1 MQTDRQQKCEACV
14 PAQRRSLGVFAEEKS
29 VQFHSLWVKSS
40 PVHPPP
46 PLLNFHGCVTSSS
59 PGGGW
64 LCWEMLFRALPRA
77 SPCAWEGRERWAA
90 VVSCDAMKSEPLC
103 IHRRHPSAVR
113 RGGLRGDLTLHTHT
127 HTHIHTLLTPQRC
140 ACRGGIPSCSRNL
153 GQRCFQYTAEGSD
166 WGPSWCVF
174 VFFRWDSCRWGL
186 GGQPGVCV
194 CV

>member
-29 VQFHSLWVKSS
+29 VQFHSLRVKSS

-127 HTHIHTLLTPQRC
+127 HTHTYTADTPALCLQRGNSVLQSEFGSEVFSVHG
-140 ACRGGIPSCSRNL
+140 GGI
-153 GQRCFQYTAEGSD
+153 
-166 WGPSWCVF
+166 
-174 VFFRWDSCRWGL
+174 
-186 GGQPGVCV
+186 
-194 CV
+194 

>member
-1 MQTDRQQKCEACV
+1 MRHAFRHSV
-14 PAQRRSLGVFAEEKS
+14 APWVFLQRRNLC
-29 VQFHSLWVKSS
+29 SS
-40 PVHPPP
+40 IPFGLKALLYTHP

-103 IHRRHPSAVR
+103 IHRRHPSAVGH
-113 RGGLRGDLTLHTHT
+113 GGLRGDLTLHTHT
-127 HTHIHTLLTPQRC
+127 QTHTYIHC
-140 ACRGGIPSCSRNL
+140 CHPSAVP
-153 GQRCFQYTAEGSD
+153 AEGEFRPAVGI
-166 WGPSWCVF
+166 WVRGVF
-174 VFFRWDSCRWGL
+174 STRRRDLIGALLGVCLFSFVGTRAGGGWEDSL
-186 GGQPGVCV
+186 VCV

>member
-1 MQTDRQQKCEACV
+1 MRHAFRHSV
-14 PAQRRSLGVFAEEKS
+14 APWVFLQRRNLC
-29 VQFHSLWVKSS
+29 SS
-40 PVHPPP
+40 IPFGLKALLYTHP

-103 IHRRHPSAVR
+103 IHRRHPSTVR

-127 HTHIHTLLTPQRC
+127 HTHTYTAVTPALCLQRGNSVLQSEFGSEVFSVHG
-140 ACRGGIPSCSRNL
+140 GGI
-153 GQRCFQYTAEGSD
+153 
-166 WGPSWCVF
+166 
-174 VFFRWDSCRWGL
+174 
-186 GGQPGVCV
+186 
-194 CV
+194 